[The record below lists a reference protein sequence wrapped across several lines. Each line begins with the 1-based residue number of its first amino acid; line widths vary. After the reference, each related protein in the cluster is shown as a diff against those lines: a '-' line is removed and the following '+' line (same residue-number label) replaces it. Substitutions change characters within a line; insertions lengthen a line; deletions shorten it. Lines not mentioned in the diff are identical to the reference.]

1 MWRLWANGTSQVV
14 LVGNLWF
21 IRARKWAQTRNNSS
35 HVSAAVSEAQ
45 ASYKSPLP
53 WPWKGPEGQALSI
66 HRCRHQET
74 LDGDPDAH
82 PAHYPTTRS
91 LTDINLNT
99 LPLPSTALTVSLA
112 EGELWGWQHRV
123 GSSPGAVICSAVP
136 LTACRRLN
144 RRSGTYRKPVS
155 LS

>member
-14 LVGNLWF
+14 LVGNPWF

-45 ASYKSPLP
+45 ASYKSPLLL
-53 WPWKGPEGQALSI
+53 PWKGPEGQALSS
-66 HRCRHQET
+66 HRCRHQKT

-82 PAHYPTTRS
+82 PAHYTTTRS
-91 LTDINLNT
+91 LTNINLNI
-99 LPLPSTALTVSLA
+99 LLFPSTTPKLSRRWILRLTAQSGKLS
-112 EGELWGWQHRV
+112 GD
-123 GSSPGAVICSAVP
+123 VICSAVP
-136 LTACRRLN
+136 LTAWRRLN
-144 RRSGTYRKPVS
+144 RRSGTYRRPVS